1 MSKFDTIADLIE
13 AAAQQSHV
21 ANLHVGGIFSEDGSR
36 HSDIEAERRVA
47 AQRGTQ
53 FVHANYAHLEGFT
66 AGQSVRYIPHVGY
79 VNA

>member
-1 MSKFDTIADLIE
+1 MSKFNTIADLIE

-36 HSDIEAERRVA
+36 H
-47 AQRGTQ
+47 
-53 FVHANYAHLEGFT
+53 T